1 MDSDNIVPF
10 LIGSLL
16 TTLVALAVIVG
27 AIETTKADTLES
39 ACGACEPKGKL
50 CGEYVCTQHGW
61 E

>member
-1 MDSDNIVPF
+1 MDSDDVAPF

-16 TTLVALAVIVG
+16 TALAALAIIVG
-27 AIETTKADTLES
+27 AIEATKVDTLES

>member
-1 MDSDNIVPF
+1 MDRDDTLPF
-10 LIGSLL
+10 LLGSLF
-16 TTLVALAVIVG
+16 TTLAALAIIAA
-27 AIETTKADTLES
+27 AIAATKADTLES